1 MMYHPRRVQSSTGK
15 GYTRTMNAAQIIAD
29 TITQMA
35 ELAREG
41 SISLE
46 LHTTVNA
53 ALWELATLKDLREEV
68 HNILQATVEAEL
80 ANLDG

>member
-1 MMYHPRRVQSSTGK
+1 MDAKT
-15 GYTRTMNAAQIIAD
+15 IAN

-35 ELAREG
+35 DLAHEG

-46 LHTTVNA
+46 LHATVNA

-68 HNILQATVEAEL
+68 HTILQDAVGVEI

>member
-1 MMYHPRRVQSSTGK
+1 
-15 GYTRTMNAAQIIAD
+15 MNAAQIIAD

-35 ELAREG
+35 DLAREG

-68 HNILQATVEAEL
+68 HTILQATVEAEI
-80 ANLDG
+80 ANLNG

>member
-1 MMYHPRRVQSSTGK
+1 MEAK
-15 GYTRTMNAAQIIAD
+15 IIAD

-35 ELAREG
+35 DLAREG

-68 HNILQATVEAEL
+68 HIILQATVEAEI
-80 ANLDG
+80 ANLNG

>member
-1 MMYHPRRVQSSTGK
+1 MDAK
-15 GYTRTMNAAQIIAD
+15 IIAA

-35 ELAREG
+35 DLAREG

-46 LHTTVNA
+46 LHGTVNA

-68 HNILQATVEAEL
+68 DSILQSELEAEL
-80 ANLDG
+80 EGCVQFF